1 MYIEINQEILTLKE
15 KLRENQKL
23 KSSKRSIETELSE
36 KKTQQEKLEKELKKE
51 RKDFEKLEKLSL
63 SSMFYSLIGR
73 KEERL
78 SKEKEEYFMAKLKYD
93 ENITQIEDLERRV
106 EIIVSRL
113 RAYKGIDQR
122 YEELLKQKEEMLI
135 SQGGELGN
143 KLKNEFLK
151 IDEFKIDIKE
161 INEAIDAGQSVLESL
176 NGVKEKLESA
186 KGWGTWDMLGGGL
199 ISDMAKHSAINQAN
213 EIAKIVQYDLKSFK
227 KELSDVNEFTD
238 IHVNISSFASFADF
252 FLDGIFADW
261 FVQSKI
267 NDSLR
272 NARQAIE
279 KIESIVKSLNQNLM
293 DLEYKLNSSETRI
306 KEILQYR

>member
-1 MYIEINQEILTLKE
+1 MYIGINEEILKLKE

-23 KSSKRSIETELSE
+23 KSSKKATETELSE
-36 KKTQQEKLEKELKKE
+36 KRSQQIKLEKELKKE

-78 SKEKEEYFMAKLKYD
+78 DKEKEEYFRAKLKYD
-93 ENITQIEDLERRV
+93 ENITQIEELERQLK
-106 EIIVSRL
+106 IIIGRL
-113 RAYKGIDQR
+113 RGYKGVNQK
-122 YEELLKQKEEMLI
+122 YEELLKEKEKMLI
-135 SQGGELGN
+135 REGGELGS
-143 KLKNEFLK
+143 KLKNEFFK

-161 INEAIDAGQSVLESL
+161 IKEAIEAGENVLGSL
-176 NGVKEKLESA
+176 NEVKKKLESA
-186 KGWGTWDMLGGGL
+186 KGWGTWDMLGGG
-199 ISDMAKHSAINQAN
+199 IFVDMAKHSAINEAN
-213 EIAKIVQYDLKSFK
+213 DIAKIVQYDLKSFK

-267 NDSLR
+267 NDSLT
-272 NARQAIE
+272 NAREAIN
-279 KIESIVKSLNQNLM
+279 KVESIVGSLSQDLRE
-293 DLEYKLNSSETRI
+293 LEYKVSVSETII
-306 KEILQYR
+306 KDILEV